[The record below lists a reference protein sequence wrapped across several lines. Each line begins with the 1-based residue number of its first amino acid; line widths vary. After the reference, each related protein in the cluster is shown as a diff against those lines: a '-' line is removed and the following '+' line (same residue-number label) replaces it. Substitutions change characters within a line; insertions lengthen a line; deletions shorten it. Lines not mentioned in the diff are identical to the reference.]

1 MDLHRGCGLPL
12 IPNAPFNRWL
22 VAERL
27 PLIAREGSVYI
38 GFAISPFLG
47 DAFYT
52 VRCLPKG

>member
-1 MDLHRGCGLPL
+1 MSLPWGCSWFLL
-12 IPNAPFNRWL
+12 PNAPFNRWL

-27 PLIAREGSVYI
+27 PLIAWEGSVYP